1 VTELTGF
8 LEKGRLD
15 LFIIV
20 GLLAALVWVVKQ
32 WRAAEKYK
40 DDLHD
45 GRREDMMRMVE
56 LAAEVKNSVETLVEL
71 IKNGNR
77 RSR

>member
-1 VTELTGF
+1 MTELTGF

-20 GLLAALVWVVKQ
+20 GLMGALIWVVKQ
-32 WRAAEKYK
+32 WRSAEKEK
-40 DDLHD
+40 DALQEARLGDV
-45 GRREDMMRMVE
+45 RKIVE
-56 LAAEVKNSVETLVEL
+56 LAAEVKNSVQTLVEL
-71 IKNGNR
+71 IKGDR

>member
-1 VTELTGF
+1 MTELTGF

>member
-20 GLLAALVWVVKQ
+20 GLMGALVWVVKQ
-32 WRAAEKYK
+32 WRAAEKAK
-40 DDLHD
+40 DDLHEA
-45 GRREDMMRMVE
+45 RRTDVMRVVE
-56 LAAEVKNSVETLVEL
+56 LATEVKNSVETLVEL
-71 IKNGNR
+71 IKGDR